1 MPRIAGTDIPEK
13 KRLDIALTYIYG
25 IGRTNVRGFLAK
37 AKMDAAKR
45 VDELTAEEI
54 GRLQRMVDEIKVEG
68 DLRKEIAQN
77 ITRLRETGTYRGV
90 RHGKG
95 LPTRGQRTRTNAR
108 TRRGKRVTI
117 GALKKE
123 VLAKVDASKAEKDKK
138 QETAEV
144 KKK

>member
-1 MPRIAGTDIPEK
+1 MYFALTPSINKDKVNMPRIAGTDIPEK

-25 IGRTNVRGFLAK
+25 IGRTNVRGILAK

-95 LPTRGQRTRTNAR
+95 L
-108 TRRGKRVTI
+108 
-117 GALKKE
+117 
-123 VLAKVDASKAEKDKK
+123 
-138 QETAEV
+138 
-144 KKK
+144 